1 MSDLVQVVVSGDP
14 LSKLKKHKITVLL
27 VDDQKIIGEAVRK
40 MLEKEDDITFHFC
53 QDPKDALKMAA
64 ECKPTLILLDL
75 IMPDIDGLTL
85 VKFFRANK
93 QTKQVPIL
101 VLSTKEEAAIKA
113 EAFALGANDYMVKFP
128 DRIEVLARIRYHS
141 AGYIHLL
148 ERDEAYEKLVESQ
161 KVLQGELLEAAN
173 YVRSLLSEP
182 LKGKVEAVWKF
193 VPSTQLGGDSFGYHW
208 LDDKHL
214 AIYLLD
220 VCGHGVGAALLS
232 ITAMNVLRART
243 LPNTNF
249 YDPGSVLSALNEA
262 FLMEKQNNMFFT
274 IWYGVYSVEERELRY
289 ASGGH
294 PPAILL
300 AKNLGGKME
309 SQQLKTPGL
318 VIGGMSGVTFKTLSC
333 KVGENSRLY
342 LFSDGVY
349 EIDKPD
355 GTMLQLDE
363 FVHLLEEGT
372 QDGNADLERLFNY
385 AKGLHGTN
393 RSLDDDFSIVR
404 FTFG

>member
-1 MSDLVQVVVSGDP
+1 MSDLVQVVASGDP
-14 LSKLKKHKITVLL
+14 LARLKKHKITVLL

-40 MLEKEDDITFHFC
+40 MLEGEDDITFHFC

-64 ECKPTLILLDL
+64 ECKPTLILQDL

-93 QTKQVPIL
+93 QTSRVPIL

-128 DRIEVLARIRYHS
+128 DKIEVLARIRYHS

-148 ERDEAYEKLVESQ
+148 ERDEAYEKLKESQ
-161 KVLQGELLEAAN
+161 KVLQAELVEAAN
-173 YVRSLLSEP
+173 YVRSLLPEP
-182 LKGKVEAVWKF
+182 VKGRVEAAWKF

-214 AIYLLD
+214 ALYLLD

-232 ITAMNVLRART
+232 ISAMNVLRART
-243 LPNTNF
+243 LSNTDF
-249 YDPGSVLSALNEA
+249 YDPGSVLGALNEA
-262 FLMEKQNNMFFT
+262 FPMEKQNNMFFT
-274 IWYGVYSVEERELRY
+274 MWYGVYSIEERELRY

-294 PPAILL
+294 PPAVLFS
-300 AKNLGGKME
+300 KNLNGKE
-309 SQQLKTPGL
+309 EIQQLKTPGL

-333 KVGENSRLY
+333 KVGTHNRLY

-355 GTMLQLDE
+355 GSMLQLEE
-363 FVHLLEEGT
+363 FIHLLEQPTEGG
-372 QDGNADLERLFNY
+372 DADLERLFVY
-385 AKGLHGTN
+385 AKELHGKD

-404 FTFG
+404 FVFG